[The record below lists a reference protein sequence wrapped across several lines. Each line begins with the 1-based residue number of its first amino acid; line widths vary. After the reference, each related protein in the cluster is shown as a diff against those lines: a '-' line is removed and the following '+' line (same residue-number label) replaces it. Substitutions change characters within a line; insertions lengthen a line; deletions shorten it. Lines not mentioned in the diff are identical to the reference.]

1 MWYGIATL
9 VGTIIG
15 VGIFGL
21 PYAASRAGFFVQFI
35 YLGVFACVFTLLHL
49 MYGEIMLRT
58 HERYRLPGYVGLY
71 FGPGAKKIIQ
81 GVTIISL
88 MGGMMAY
95 ILVGGSFLRM
105 LTSGIFGSV
114 ETYHVLFWAVMSVII
129 ALGLSMVKRTEII
142 MLSCMI
148 AIIVLI
154 FFISIPH
161 LKVDNF
167 LHSDLSNFFFP
178 YGITLFAFS
187 GIVAIPAVRDILQGR
202 EGKMK
207 KTIIAGTL
215 IPAALYALFVFV
227 VVGVT
232 GLYTSED
239 ALSGLNGVLGILMKF
254 LGVLFGIC
262 AIATSYIVVG
272 LYLRDMLW
280 YDFTVPRKAAVAI
293 AVLAPITLV
302 LAYPGNYITIMSFL
316 GAVCGGVEAIFIV
329 RAFIR
334 AKRMGQRRPEYS
346 LTIPTP
352 VLYVLIALFTVGI
365 GYILLFD
372 GRI

>member
-21 PYAASRAGFFVQFI
+21 PYAASRAGFFVQLA

-71 FGPGAKKIIQ
+71 FGRTAKRIIQ
-81 GVTIISL
+81 SVTIISL

-105 LTSGIFGSV
+105 LTHGAFGSV
-114 ETYHVLFWAVMSVII
+114 GAYQVLFWAAMSVIV
-129 ALGLSMVKRTEII
+129 ALGLSMVKRTEIV
-142 MLSCMI
+142 MLLCMV
-148 AIIVLI
+148 AIIMLI
-154 FFISIPH
+154 FFMSIPYFNMG
-161 LKVDNF
+161 NF

-187 GIVAIPAVRDILQGR
+187 GAVAIPAVRDILQGR
-202 EGKMK
+202 EATMK

-215 IPAALYALFVFV
+215 IPAVLYALFVFAV
-227 VVGVT
+227 IGVT

-239 ALSGLNGVLGILMKF
+239 ALSGLNGVLGMPMKL
-254 LGVLFGIC
+254 LGALFGIL
-262 AIATSYIVVG
+262 AIATSYIVFG

-280 YDFTVPRKAAVAI
+280 YDFTVPRKGAVAI
-293 AVLAPITLV
+293 AVMAPIALV
-302 LAYPGNYITIMSFL
+302 LAYPGSYITIMSFL
-316 GAVCGGVEAIFIV
+316 GAVGGGVEAIFIV
-329 RAFIR
+329 AAFIR
-334 AKRMGQRRPEYS
+334 AKKMGERKPEYA
-346 LTIPTP
+346 LAVPTP
-352 VLYVLIALFTVGI
+352 VLYALITLFALGI
-365 GYILLFD
+365 GYILLFG